1 MVVQLTQEQQD
12 VLYKIVSGVQKEGVL
27 ETTLGGY
34 AGTGKTTLI
43 RYLAQIFPDYG
54 VCAFT
59 GKAANVLRK
68 KKVSATTIHSRIY
81 VPIIEY
87 GTLVGFER
95 AERGQ
100 LGCNGFIV
108 DEASMVSKCIY
119 EDLSSYDL
127 PSIYVGDHGQ
137 LEPIGTDFNLM
148 TKPMYRL
155 EKIHRN
161 AGEIAKFSQHLRM
174 RKNAIG
180 FRGKEG
186 KVRFL
191 NKYNVTDDHLIQT
204 DQIIC
209 AYNATRVN
217 LNKRIRAILGYSGDP
232 RSGERVIC
240 LRNNNMLQL
249 FNGMQGIVQKVYLDN
264 GGRTL
269 MDFEFDGT
277 IYSGVWYD
285 KNCFNVERPEF
296 DGLDGPNPFDFAY
309 AITCHKAQGDEFN
322 RGLVYEQRCKNW
334 NHWRWAYTAASRFKT
349 HLDWIPA

>member
-1 MVVQLTQEQQD
+1 MQLTQEQRN
-12 VLYKIVSGVQKEGVL
+12 VLYHIVSDIQQEGVL

-43 RYLAQIFPDYG
+43 RYLAQIFPDFG

-95 AERGQ
+95 AEREQ
-100 LGCNGFIV
+100 LGCDGFIV
-108 DEASMVSKCIY
+108 DEASMVSKSIY
-119 EDLSSYDL
+119 EDLSFYDL

-137 LEPIGTDFNLM
+137 LEPIGTNFNLM
-148 TKPMYRL
+148 AKPIYRL
-155 EKIHRN
+155 ERIHRN
-161 AGEIAKFSQHLRM
+161 AGEIAKFSQHLRKG
-174 RKNAIG
+174 KNAIG

-191 NKYNVTDDHLIQT
+191 GKYNVTDDHLAET

-209 AYNATRVN
+209 AYNATRVS
-217 LNKRIRAILGYSGDP
+217 LNKRVRSILGYSGDP
-232 RSGERVIC
+232 KPGERVIC
-240 LRNNNMLQL
+240 LRNNKLLQL
-249 FNGMQGIVQKVYLDN
+249 FNGMQGVVKKVYEDR
-264 GGRTL
+264 GKTL
-269 MDFEFDGT
+269 MDFEFDNT
-277 IYSGVWYD
+277 IYSGIWYD
-285 KNCFNVERPEF
+285 PSCFNVERPQLEF
-296 DGLDGPNPFDFAY
+296 EGLDGPNPFDFAY
-309 AITCHKAQGDEFN
+309 AITCHKAQGDEFD

-334 NHWRWAYTAASRFKT
+334 NHWRWAYTAASRFKV
-349 HLDWIPA
+349 HLDWVPA